1 MEWMIGMTTNKQ
13 AKQHARSI
21 QAETGKSYADAKRI
35 SSALF
40 DIRDVI
46 LRQSHDPALAQFQ
59 IMDVLRSAGVEMDTE
74 AERDS
79 AWVMLVRACEL
90 TDPPD
95 TPSHRMALKWV
106 VDQAGAKPCLRLVAS
121 APRVADTLANL
132 YEDNGTFVL
141 LVHGSLEMADE
152 NMTLDIVHDISKFSP
167 GITHSMDSS
176 TLRIRRENL
185 DTHGLVRLME
195 RTMQSF
201 AYRIPF

>member
-1 MEWMIGMTTNKQ
+1 
-13 AKQHARSI
+13 
-21 QAETGKSYADAKRI
+21 
-35 SSALF
+35 
-40 DIRDVI
+40 
-46 LRQSHDPALAQFQ
+46 
-59 IMDVLRSAGVEMDTE
+59 MDVLRSAGVEMDTE

-79 AWVMLVRACEL
+79 TWVMLVRACEL

-201 AYRIPF
+201 AYRIPFLEVLV